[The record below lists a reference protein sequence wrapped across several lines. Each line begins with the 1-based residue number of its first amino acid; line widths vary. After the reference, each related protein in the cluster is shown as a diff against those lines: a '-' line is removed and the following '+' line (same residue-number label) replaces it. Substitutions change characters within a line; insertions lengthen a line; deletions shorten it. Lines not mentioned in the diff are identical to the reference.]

1 MKEENLIY
9 SLDGR
14 PPLKVAI
21 PLGMQHILAMF
32 TGNIA
37 PIIIICN
44 VLQIPI
50 EQKTLMIQCA
60 MLVAGIVTLVCLY
73 PIGPVGARLPLVVGT
88 SFAFVP
94 TAIAVGKAYGI
105 AGVLGASF
113 LGSFAEVFLGVFLKK
128 LRRFFPP
135 LVTGVVL
142 IAIGMS
148 LMPVGIN
155 YFAGGVGAK
164 DFGSP
169 QNLMLGFIVLT
180 IVVLLQRFG
189 KGIFNLSAMLVA
201 LVIGY
206 LIAIPMGKINFD
218 AIASAGWVAFPM
230 PMQLGMEFHL
240 DAVIKFALVYL
251 VVGLET
257 LGNVSAI
264 ALGGANREATDRE
277 MSGAVIADAVGSAF
291 GAIFNVLPNTAYG
304 QNAGIVAMTGVV
316 NRFCVA
322 TGAVFLILAGIFP
335 KFGAVCAAMP
345 PSVLGGAVVLV
356 FAMITISG
364 MKMIT
369 RSAQD
374 SRNSLILAVS
384 LGLGLG
390 FSGVPASLEQ
400 MPAALKFFFE
410 DAVVA
415 SGITA
420 LILNVILPQSKP
432 QQTAPA
438 AAEPELL
445 EA

>member
-1 MKEENLIY
+1 
-9 SLDGR
+9 
-14 PPLKVAI
+14 
-21 PLGMQHILAMF
+21 
-32 TGNIA
+32 
-37 PIIIICN
+37 
-44 VLQIPI
+44 
-50 EQKTLMIQCA
+50 
-60 MLVAGIVTLVCLY
+60 
-73 PIGPVGARLPLVVGT
+73 
-88 SFAFVP
+88 
-94 TAIAVGKAYGI
+94 
-105 AGVLGASF
+105 
-113 LGSFAEVFLGVFLKK
+113 
-128 LRRFFPP
+128 
-135 LVTGVVL
+135 
-142 IAIGMS
+142 
-148 LMPVGIN
+148 
-155 YFAGGVGAK
+155 
-164 DFGSP
+164 
-169 QNLMLGFIVLT
+169 
-180 IVVLLQRFG
+180 
-189 KGIFNLSAMLVA
+189 
-201 LVIGY
+201 
-206 LIAIPMGKINFD
+206 
-218 AIASAGWVAFPM
+218 
-230 PMQLGMEFHL
+230 
-240 DAVIKFALVYL
+240 
-251 VVGLET
+251 
-257 LGNVSAI
+257 
-264 ALGGANREATDRE
+264 

-369 RSAQD
+369 RSALD